1 MQRAEWEDLSAFYQP
16 ESEGG
21 FAKPAFFIAPDGTR
35 AEKPVYVI
43 YDDPAYD
50 AMLGEYVFE
59 GSKPRINGPAE
70 LLKGL
75 DIGDK
80 VEVSGEIFDVNG
92 PSQTDGTGTATV
104 FLSRPGNVTL
114 RY

>member
-35 AEKPVYVI
+35 ALKPVYVI
-43 YDDPAYD
+43 YDDPAFD
-50 AMLGEYVFE
+50 SILGEYDYE

-70 LLKGL
+70 YLKGL

-80 VEVSGEIFDVNG
+80 VDVAGEIFEVNG

-104 FLSRPGNVTL
+104 FLSRPGNVTI

>member
-1 MQRAEWEDLSAFYQP
+1 MQRAEWENLGAFYQP

-21 FAKPAFFIAPDGTR
+21 FAKPAFFISPDGTR

-43 YDDPAYD
+43 FDDPAFD

-59 GSKPRINGPAE
+59 SSKPRINGIGE
-70 LLKGL
+70 QLKGL
-75 DIGDK
+75 DIGDS
-80 VEVSGEIFDVNG
+80 VEIEGEVFEVTG
-92 PSQTDGTGTATV
+92 PGQSDGTGTITV
-104 FLSRPGNVTL
+104 FLSRLPNATL